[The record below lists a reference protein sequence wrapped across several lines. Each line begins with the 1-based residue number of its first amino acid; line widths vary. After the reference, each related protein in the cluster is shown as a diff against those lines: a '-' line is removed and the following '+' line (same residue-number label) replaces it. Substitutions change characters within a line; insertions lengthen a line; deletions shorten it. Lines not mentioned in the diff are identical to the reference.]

1 MSFLFYQKRHIH
13 SENNYFM
20 VRLKS
25 KYIVIQITFNMI
37 GTLGNNLRGIQ
48 NNYRCELKTRTKKE
62 IVV

>member
-1 MSFLFYQKRHIH
+1 
-13 SENNYFM
+13 M

-37 GTLGNNLRGIQ
+37 GTLGNNLQGIQ